1 MIAPFP
7 GGNEAEWARYL
18 ETLLKTERD
27 RLMSILDS
35 MEEGVA
41 IIGPDYKIRFM
52 NPSMIHEFGDGN
64 GVKCH
69 KHLHGLDQ
77 PCPAICRLP
86 EVVAGATERW
96 EYNFPDGATYEV
108 ISSPFSDADQTPCI
122 LATLRNVTKQKQIQ
136 LELIRLN
143 QLRSEVLAQITKDL
157 DQTSQ
162 EVVRLGEE
170 KRRFVRFL
178 SAVVHDVR
186 APLAVAQSCLWTILE
201 GFAGAVNDEQRD
213 LLQRGSRRL
222 DDLMVLIDD
231 LLDIPRIETGQLVH
245 EMEGISLNE
254 VIRRALD
261 GLDNVAKEK
270 GIKLETRLPP
280 VSPRVR
286 GSSRRLQ
293 QVVTNLVSNAITY
306 TAKGQVLV
314 RVSEDNSHVKVEVM
328 DSGIGIPPEDLPR
341 LFEDFFRASNVQAKG
356 TGLGLSISKRIVE
369 AHGGRIWAE
378 SPCPESG
385 KGSKF
390 TFTLPRRSALLG
402 SESNLGHVGKEA

>member
-1 MIAPFP
+1 
-7 GGNEAEWARYL
+7 
-18 ETLLKTERD
+18 
-27 RLMSILDS
+27 
-35 MEEGVA
+35 
-41 IIGPDYKIRFM
+41 
-52 NPSMIHEFGDGN
+52 
-64 GVKCH
+64 
-69 KHLHGLDQ
+69 
-77 PCPAICRLP
+77 
-86 EVVAGATERW
+86 
-96 EYNFPDGATYEV
+96 
-108 ISSPFSDADQTPCI
+108 
-122 LATLRNVTKQKQIQ
+122 
-136 LELIRLN
+136 
-143 QLRSEVLAQITKDL
+143 
-157 DQTSQ
+157 
-162 EVVRLGEE
+162 
-170 KRRFVRFL
+170 
-178 SAVVHDVR
+178 
-186 APLAVAQSCLWTILE
+186 
-201 GFAGAVNDEQRD
+201 
-213 LLQRGSRRL
+213 
-222 DDLMVLIDD
+222 
-231 LLDIPRIETGQLVH
+231 
-245 EMEGISLNE
+245 MEGISLNE